1 MQLIIIFFGL
11 VAAVVAQAAD
21 AQLERGKLGIAKRAG
36 CYLVDYSFVETD
48 ALQAGYVRDN
58 RVYDVNKNKSV
69 KEWIFLDQI
78 SPTRYKLQHVLLG
91 VDLEGKPMKGSIL
104 KHTGEDWEYN
114 AKFLYD
120 YAGNSTWKVRAA
132 PEGTWTRRVTS
143 LDDGLRYQCAAPW
156 NLTHAYP
163 EWSCDDYA
171 PIPGRET
178 RDMKRNDYQALER
191 SSRLIVYGDSWLE
204 REANTKVIQK
214 DETRT
219 PLVKE
224 LGKIWYV
231 RLPDAECREAIDFVK
246 PRREFWDVVRSAWDR
261 LMTGEGTVVEKGD
274 AGSFAR
280 YSETLKLEKEYM
292 EKDLKDPKVRKE
304 AEDRLVALF
313 AKSRK

>member
-1 MQLIIIFFGL
+1 MQLSFKCVLFL
-11 VAAVVAQAAD
+11 ASVAGWAAD
-21 AQLERGKLGIAKRAG
+21 SQLERGKLGIAKRAG

-48 ALQAGYVRDN
+48 AVKEGYVRDN

-69 KEWIFLDQI
+69 KEWIFVDEVT
-78 SPTRYKLQHVLLG
+78 PTRYKLQHVLLG

-120 YAGNSTWKVRAA
+120 YAGNSTWKVKPVA
-132 PEGTWTRRVTS
+132 EGTWTRRVTS

-156 NLTHAYP
+156 DLKNAYP
-163 EWSCDDYA
+163 EWTCSDYA

-191 SSRLIVYGDSWLE
+191 TSRLLVYGDSWLE
-204 REANTKVIQK
+204 REANTKVIQQ

-231 RLPDAECREAIDFVK
+231 RLPDAECQEAIEFVK

-261 LMTGEGTVVEKGD
+261 LMTGEATVVEKGD

-280 YSETLKLEKEYM
+280 YSETMKIEKEYL
-292 EKDLKDPKVRKE
+292 EKDLKDAKVRKE
-304 AEDRLVALF
+304 AEDKLVALF
-313 AKSRK
+313 MKSRK